1 MQAPAGIT
9 VDQIQSVLDNF
20 FYPAANGGAAPPD
33 RPRRRTY
40 DTNKL
45 SDVFQ
50 NGSKVWDALH
60 RSARKHFARFFY
72 IFDEDVV
79 RLIDEAACYPGGVDR
94 NSDGFRSAYD
104 RVLEW
109 RKNWGSRFGEAVDK

>member
-1 MQAPAGIT
+1 MH
-9 VDQIQSVLDNF
+9 
-20 FYPAANGGAAPPD
+20 FYPSSTGGAAPPA

-45 SDVFQ
+45 SDVFE
-50 NGSKVWDALH
+50 NGSQVWDALN
-60 RSARKHFARFFY
+60 RAARKHFARFFY

-79 RLIDEAACYPGGVDR
+79 TLIDQAANFRGGVDR
-94 NSDGFRSAYD
+94 NSDGFKVAYE

-109 RKNWGSRFGEAVDK
+109 RKNWLSRFAEGVDTYVL